1 MERMLR
7 EAAVSWKAM
16 ALPQL
21 SRLKIDVM
29 RGMAHG
35 RYMPDPSPMKREAIA
50 KEE

>member
-1 MERMLR
+1 MERMLK

-21 SRLKIDVM
+21 PRLKIDVM
-29 RGMAHG
+29 RGRAHG
-35 RYMPDPSPMKREAIA
+35 EYMPDPSPMKKAVAA